1 MALPH
6 DPNSEEA
13 LLSSAAL
20 HYNRGEFR
28 QTAGLCERALR
39 GNPLQP
45 EALHLLGLALLGMR
59 DLQGARTWLSRAASL
74 LPGPEVLTDL
84 AGALSECGD
93 YDAAVQCC
101 RHALELDPRHAEAHY
116 EMGMALHWQKNS
128 AAAIASLREAVRLQP
143 GADEIRIDLARVLIG
158 AGDFRGARQELDP
171 MLGKKTVLRAAL
183 AVYGIACHHEG
194 DFDRAIDCLGKA
206 AQGAPDPL
214 DATISL
220 ANAYRDSGD
229 YARAAEHY
237 EKALVL
243 APDSAEARNDYSHA
257 LLADGSFERGWE
269 LYESRWEANRWT
281 DHLRYRQPRWKG
293 EALAGKRLLVWGEQG
308 IGNEEMFA
316 GILPEIQARGAAVT
330 LVCDP
335 KLTGL
340 FARSFAPAAVVARN
354 SEAHK
359 ELLAAPFDYQVPI
372 ASLGQHFR
380 RSFAEFPQHSGYLR
394 ADEAKVRAWRERL
407 AAMGPGKKVA
417 ISWRGGFVG
426 TRRHL
431 RSIDVEAWLPILRT
445 PGIEFI
451 SLQYTEGAAAELEA
465 LQGKHGVRVHHW
477 PEVIEDYDETAAL
490 VCALDAVVSV
500 CTALIHLT
508 GALGR
513 PVWILVPAVPEW
525 RYMRQGDRMP
535 WYPSARLLRQPRVGE
550 WEDVIARMA
559 ETLRGWAV

>member
-1 MALPH
+1 M
-6 DPNSEEA
+6 
-13 LLSSAAL
+13 
-20 HYNRGEFR
+20 
-28 QTAGLCERALR
+28 
-39 GNPLQP
+39 
-45 EALHLLGLALLGMR
+45 GLALLGMD
-59 DLQGARTWLSRAASL
+59 DLQGARKWLSRAASL

-84 AGALSECGD
+84 AEALSECGD

-101 RHALELDPRHAEAHY
+101 RHALDLDPRHAEAHY
-116 EMGMALHWQKNS
+116 EMGMALHRQKNPS
-128 AAAIASLREAVRLQP
+128 AAVASLREAMRLKP
-143 GADEIRIDLARVLIG
+143 RVDEFRIDLARVLIG
-158 AGDFRGARQELDP
+158 AGDYRGAREELDP
-171 MLGKKTVLRAAL
+171 MLGNKTVLRDAL
-183 AVYGIACHHEG
+183 AVYGIACHYQG
-194 DFDRAIDCLGKA
+194 DFGRAIECLEKA

-214 DATISL
+214 NMTISL
-220 ANAYRDSGD
+220 ANACRDAGD
-229 YARAAEHY
+229 FARAVEHY
-237 EKALVL
+237 ERALAL
-243 APDSAEARNDYSHA
+243 APGSVEARNDYSYA
-257 LLADGSFERGWE
+257 LLAEGRFERGWE

-281 DHLRYRQPRWKG
+281 DHLQYRQPRWKG

-308 IGNEEMFA
+308 IGNEILFA
-316 GILPEIQARGAAVT
+316 GIVPEIQARGAAVT
-330 LVCDP
+330 LVCEP
-335 KLTGL
+335 RLAGI
-340 FARSFAPAAVVARN
+340 FARSFAPAGVVARN

-359 ELLAAPFDYQVPI
+359 ALLGAPFDYQVPI

-380 RSFAEFPQHSGYLR
+380 RNFGEFPQHNGYLR

-445 PGIEFI
+445 PGVEFI
-451 SLQYTEGAAAELEA
+451 SLQYTEGAAAELQA
-465 LQGKHGVRVHHW
+465 LRERHGVTVHHW

-550 WEDVIARMA
+550 WDPLIERVAVRLADFAQGRLAA
-559 ETLRGWAV
+559 EAPG